1 MINAVL
7 RAPPRK
13 RRARPALPSPAFYI
27 TTKYLPG
34 ISLNSIFFARHR
46 LSRFQVLPPLSPIC
60 AMISPDTG
68 ERRHKSF
75 SWGRD
80 PLRLRT
86 GGGRRRSGRSARARG
101 SVPEPAAPPDD
112 MPRISSR
119 SRQSLNRT
127 RKQQSTVPKAALFV
141 LSGRL
146 FVIFDFALQRYH
158 IEFWQDL

>member
-1 MINAVL
+1 MPFCVL
-7 RAPPRK
+7 RCESGVLVRLC
-13 RRARPALPSPAFYI
+13 RRLFSILPQNVSLVYHEIVFFSRGIACPAF
-27 TTKYLPG
+27 KCSLP
-34 ISLNSIFFARHR
+34 F
-46 LSRFQVLPPLSPIC
+46 SPTC
-60 AMISPDTG
+60 AVISPDTG
-68 ERRHKSF
+68 ERCHKSF

-86 GGGRRRSGRSARARG
+86 GGGRRRSGRSTRARG

-112 MPRISSR
+112 TPRISSR
-119 SRQSLNRT
+119 SRPSLNRT
-127 RKQQSTVPKAALFV
+127 RKQQSTVPKATLFV